1 MTSASMDTAVRD
13 EGHYD
18 YIIVGAG
25 SAGCVLAHR
34 LGEDS
39 NLRILVLEAGGSDRA
54 TIVSM
59 PSALS
64 IPMNTTRF
72 NWGMSTE
79 PEPGLDG
86 RVMNLPRGKGLGGS
100 SSINGMCWVRGNPM
114 DYELWEALGAE
125 GWRWSNVLPYFQR
138 LETVHGGGPLRGTNG
153 PMKITRGREKNPLY
167 QAFVQ
172 AGVQAGYA
180 QSPNMNQRQHEG
192 FGPMEMNV
200 GDGKRCSAAV
210 AYLRPAIARGNVR
223 VVTGALVDKVQM
235 TGRRATGVLF
245 SVKGHACRAHAGRE
259 VILSAG
265 SIMSPAILKRT
276 GIGPQ
281 QELRDHGIAVLHH
294 SPGVGE
300 NLMDHLELYIQQ
312 ECTQPVSLYADVGL
326 LGKARIGAQWLLTH
340 SGLGATNHFESG
352 GHIRSR
358 AGIVYPDIQFHFLP
372 LAISYDGKSMASGHG
387 YQVHVG
393 SKRSKSRGWVR
404 LRDSRPESLPRVR
417 FNYMTH
423 EDDWL
428 EFRACIR
435 LSREIFAQAAMAPYR
450 GKELAPGADAQSDEQ
465 LDAFIKRKVESA
477 YHPSGTCRMGVDE
490 AAVTQPDGRV
500 RGVEALRVIDA
511 SVMPQATAGDLNAP
525 TLVMAERM
533 ADLIRGRHLPEA
545 TDAPLLAASD
555 WAGSQRT
562 ATIQRDYSGDRA
574 SLREA
579 LLVNAGSGGFEVKH
593 G

>member
-1 MTSASMDTAVRD
+1 MTSTNGDAAVRE

-18 YIIVGAG
+18 YIIIGAG

-34 LGEDS
+34 LGEDV
-39 NLRILVLEAGGSDRA
+39 NIRILVLEAGGSDRA
-54 TIVSM
+54 TIISM

-64 IPMNTTRF
+64 IPMNTARF
-72 NWGMSTE
+72 NWGISTE

-138 LETVHGGGPLRGTNG
+138 LEAVQGGGPLRGTDG
-153 PMKITRGREKNPLY
+153 PIKVTRGREKNPLY

-200 GDGKRCSAAV
+200 SGGRRCSAAV

-235 TGRRATGVLF
+235 TGRRASGVLF
-245 SVKGHACRAHAGRE
+245 SVKGQPCRAHARQE
-259 VILSAG
+259 VFLSAG
-265 SIMSPAILKRT
+265 SIMSPVILKRS
-276 GIGPQ
+276 GIGPE
-281 QELRDHGIAVLHH
+281 QELRDHGIEVLQH

-312 ECTQPVSLYADVGL
+312 ECMQPISLFANLGL
-326 LGKARIGAQWLLTH
+326 LGKAKIGAEWLLTH
-340 SGLGATNHFESG
+340 RGLGATNHFESG

-372 LAISYDGKSMASGHG
+372 LAISYDGKSLASGHG

-404 LRDSRPESLPRVR
+404 LLDSRPESMPRVR

-423 EDDWL
+423 QDDWL

-435 LSREIFAQAAMAPYR
+435 LTREIFAQEAMAPYR
-450 GKELAPGADAQSDEQ
+450 GKEIAPGADVLSDEQ
-465 LDAFIKRKVESA
+465 LNAFIKRKVESA
-477 YHPSGTCRMGVDE
+477 YHPSGTCRMGVDD
-490 AAVTQPDGRV
+490 AAVTHPDGRV

-525 TLVMAERM
+525 TLVLAERM

-555 WAGSQRT
+555 WACAQRT
-562 ATIQRDYSGDRA
+562 ATVQHDYSGDRA
-574 SLREA
+574 RLREA
-579 LLVNAGSGGFEVKH
+579 LLVNARSAEVASPI
-593 G
+593 

>member
-1 MTSASMDTAVRD
+1 MTSTRVANAVRD

-34 LGEDS
+34 LGEDL

-54 TIVSM
+54 TIISM

-64 IPMNTTRF
+64 IPMNTARF

-138 LETVHGGGPLRGTNG
+138 LETVQGGGPLRGTDG
-153 PMKITRGREKNPLY
+153 PIKVTRGREKNPLY

-200 GDGKRCSAAV
+200 GGGRRCSAAV

-235 TGRRATGVLF
+235 LGRRASGVLF
-245 SVKGHACRAHAGRE
+245 SVKGQPCRAHARQE

-265 SIMSPAILKRT
+265 SIMSPVILKRS

-281 QELRDHGIAVLHH
+281 QELRDHGIDVLQH

-312 ECTQPVSLYADVGL
+312 ECTQPISLYANLGL
-326 LGKARIGAQWLLTH
+326 LGKAKIGAEWLLTH
-340 SGLGATNHFESG
+340 RGLGATNHFESG

-372 LAISYDGKSMASGHG
+372 LAISYDGKSLASGHG

-423 EDDWL
+423 QDDWL

-435 LSREIFAQAAMAPYR
+435 LTREIFAQEAMAPYR
-450 GKELAPGADAQSDEQ
+450 GKEIAPGADVLSDEQ

-477 YHPSGTCRMGVDE
+477 YHPSGTCRMGVDD
-490 AAVTQPDGRV
+490 AAVTHPDGRV

-525 TLVMAERM
+525 TLVLAERM
-533 ADLIRGRHLPEA
+533 ADQIRGRHLPEA

-555 WAGSQRT
+555 WACAQRT
-562 ATIQRDYSGDRA
+562 ATVQHDYSGDRA
-574 SLREA
+574 RLREA
-579 LLVNAGSGGFEVKH
+579 LLVNARSAEVASPI
-593 G
+593 

>member
-1 MTSASMDTAVRD
+1 
-13 EGHYD
+13 
-18 YIIVGAG
+18 
-25 SAGCVLAHR
+25 
-34 LGEDS
+34 
-39 NLRILVLEAGGSDRA
+39 
-54 TIVSM
+54 
-59 PSALS
+59 
-64 IPMNTTRF
+64 
-72 NWGMSTE
+72 
-79 PEPGLDG
+79 
-86 RVMNLPRGKGLGGS
+86 
-100 SSINGMCWVRGNPM
+100 
-114 DYELWEALGAE
+114 
-125 GWRWSNVLPYFQR
+125 VLPYFQR
-138 LETVHGGGPLRGTNG
+138 LEAVQGGGPLRGTDG
-153 PMKITRGREKNPLY
+153 PIKVTRGREKNPLY

-200 GDGKRCSAAV
+200 GGGRRCSASV

-235 TGRRATGVLF
+235 SGRRATGVLF
-245 SVKGHACRAHAGRE
+245 SVKGQPCRAHAKQE

-265 SIMSPAILKRT
+265 SIMSPAILKRS

-281 QELRDHGIAVLHH
+281 QELRDHGIEVLQH

-312 ECTQPVSLYADVGL
+312 ECTQPISLYKDVGL
-326 LGKARIGAQWLLTH
+326 LGKAKIGAEWLLTH
-340 SGLGATNHFESG
+340 RGLGATNHFESG

-372 LAISYDGKSMASGHG
+372 LAVSYDGKSLASGHG

-404 LRDSRPESLPRVR
+404 LRDSRPESLPRVC

-423 EDDWL
+423 QDDWL

-435 LSREIFAQAAMAPYR
+435 LTREIFAQAAMAPYR
-450 GKELAPGADAQSDEQ
+450 GKELAPGADVLSDDH
-465 LDAFIKRKVESA
+465 LDAFIKSKVESA
-477 YHPSGTCRMGVDE
+477 YHPSGTCRMGVDD
-490 AAVTQPDGRV
+490 AAVTHPDGRV

-525 TLVMAERM
+525 TLMLAERM

-555 WAGSQRT
+555 WACSQRT
-562 ATIQRDYSGDRA
+562 SAVQHDYSEDRA
-574 SLREA
+574 RLREA
-579 LLVNAGSGGFEVKH
+579 LLVNARSGEMAT
-593 G
+593 

>member
-1 MTSASMDTAVRD
+1 MRD
-13 EGHYD
+13 EGRYD

-25 SAGCVLAHR
+25 SAGCVLANR
-34 LGEDS
+34 LGEDL
-39 NLRILVLEAGGSDRA
+39 NIRILVLEAGGSDRA
-54 TIVSM
+54 TIISM

-64 IPMNTTRF
+64 IPMNTARF

-138 LETVHGGGPLRGTNG
+138 LEAVQGGGPLRGTNG
-153 PMKITRGREKNPLY
+153 PIQVTRGREKNPLY

-180 QSPNMNQRQHEG
+180 ESPNMNQRQHEG

-200 GDGKRCSAAV
+200 GDGRRCSAAV

-223 VVTGALVDKVQM
+223 VVTGALVDKIEM
-235 TGRRATGVLF
+235 TGRRATGVQF
-245 SVKGHACRAHAGRE
+245 SVKGQPCHARAGQE

-265 SIMSPAILKRT
+265 SIMSPVILKRS

-281 QELRDHGIAVLHH
+281 QELRDHGIAVLQH

-312 ECTQPVSLYADVGL
+312 ECTQPITLYSAVGL
-326 LGKARIGAQWLLTH
+326 LGKAKIGAEWLLTH
-340 SGLGATNHFESG
+340 RGLGATNHFESG

-372 LAISYDGKSMASGHG
+372 LAISYDGKSLAGGHG

-417 FNYMTH
+417 FSYMTH
-423 EDDWL
+423 QDDWL

-435 LSREIFAQAAMAPYR
+435 LTREIFAQAAMAPYR
-450 GKELAPGADAQSDEQ
+450 GKELAPGADAFSDDH

-477 YHPSGTCRMGVDE
+477 YHPSGTCRMGTDD
-490 AAVTQPDGRV
+490 AAVTHPDGRV
-500 RGVEALRVIDA
+500 RGVAALRVVDA

-525 TLVMAERM
+525 TLVLAERM
-533 ADLIRGRHLPEA
+533 ADLIRGRQLPEA

-555 WAGSQRT
+555 WAGAQRSS
-562 ATIQRDYSGDRA
+562 TIQHDYSGDRA
-574 SLREA
+574 RLREA
-579 LLVNAGSGGFEVKH
+579 LLVNARSGAFEDKQA
-593 G
+593 